1 MSEMKV
7 LPIWRSMM
15 FVPVNVDKFVD
26 SAHTRG
32 ADVVILDLEDSILPK
47 DKERARTL
55 VAAAAPKVGRSG
67 ADVVVRINRQWRL
80 CLRDLEAV
88 VSKDICAL
96 MLPKTESAEHVHMVA
111 EVLDE
116 LEAERGLPQGHTKL
130 VPMIEGAAAFFRVQK
145 IAAAHA
151 RVVALT
157 LGAEDFALSVGMVP
171 EAEGLFYPKQQIVIA
186 ARAAGVLPLGFIGT
200 VADFKDLD
208 AFRATVRRSRR
219 LGFMGASVIHPSQ
232 IEILNAEFRPSPEE
246 VQQARKVVTA
256 FEAAAGGNQ
265 GAIQVDGKMVDIP
278 VVERC
283 RATLARH
290 EAIEQRTNTSLAPL
304 AGRGPG

>member
-1 MSEMKV
+1 M
-7 LPIWRSMM
+7 
-15 FVPVNVDKFVD
+15 
-26 SAHTRG
+26 
-32 ADVVILDLEDSILPK
+32 
-47 DKERARTL
+47 RASSR
-55 VAAAAPKVGRSG
+55 
-67 ADVVVRINRQWRL
+67 
-80 CLRDLEAV
+80 
-88 VSKDICAL
+88 
-96 MLPKTESAEHVHMVA
+96 
-111 EVLDE
+111 
-116 LEAERGLPQGHTKL
+116 
-130 VPMIEGAAAFFRVQK
+130 
-145 IAAAHA
+145 
-151 RVVALT
+151 LT

-246 VQQARKVVTA
+246 VEQARKVVAA
-256 FEAAAGGNQ
+256 FEAAAGGSQ

-278 VVERC
+278 VVERA

-290 EAIEQRTNTSLAPL
+290 EAIEQRAQPRS
-304 AGRGPG
+304 

>member
-1 MSEMKV
+1 MSEKKS
-7 LPIWRSMM
+7 LPTWRSMM

-32 ADVVILDLEDSILPK
+32 ADVIILDLEDSILPK

-55 VAAAAPKVGRSG
+55 VAGAAPKVARAG
-67 ADVVVRINRQWRL
+67 ADVVVRINRPWRL

-88 VSKDICAL
+88 VSREICAL
-96 MLPKTESAEHVHMVA
+96 MLPKTESADHVHMVA

-116 LEAERGLPQGHTKL
+116 LEAERGLPRGHTQL
-130 VPMIEGAAAFFRVQK
+130 VTMIESAAAFFRAQE
-145 IAAAHA
+145 IAASHS
-151 RVVALT
+151 RVVALI

-219 LGFMGASVIHPSQ
+219 LGFTGASVIHPSQ
-232 IEILNAEFRPSPEE
+232 IEILNAEFRPAPEE
-246 VQQARKVVTA
+246 VQLARKVVAA
-256 FEAAAGGNQ
+256 FEAAADGSQ

-278 VVERC
+278 VVERA
-283 RATLARH
+283 RGTLARH
-290 EAIEQRTNTSLAPL
+290 DAIEQRTKARS
-304 AGRGPG
+304 

>member
-1 MSEMKV
+1 MSENKK
-7 LPIWRSMM
+7 LPTWRSMM

-32 ADVVILDLEDSILPK
+32 ADVIILDLEDSILPK

-55 VAAAAPKVGRSG
+55 VAGAAPKVARAG
-67 ADVVVRINRQWRL
+67 ADVVVRINRPWRL

-88 VSKDICAL
+88 VSKEICAL
-96 MLPKTESAEHVHMVA
+96 MLPKTESADHVHMVA

-116 LEAERGLPQGHTKL
+116 LEAERGLPRGHTQL
-130 VPMIEGAAAFFRVQK
+130 VTMIESAAAFFRAQE
-145 IAAAHA
+145 IAASHS

-219 LGFMGASVIHPSQ
+219 LGFTGASVIHPSQ
-232 IEILNAEFRPSPEE
+232 IEILNAEFRPAPEE
-246 VQQARKVVTA
+246 VQLARKVVAA
-256 FEAAAGGNQ
+256 FEAAAGGSQ

-278 VVERC
+278 VVERA
-283 RATLARH
+283 RGTLARH
-290 EAIEQRTNTSLAPL
+290 DAIEQRTKARS
-304 AGRGPG
+304 

>member
-1 MSEMKV
+1 MSETKS
-7 LPIWRSMM
+7 LPVWRSMM
-15 FVPVNVDKFVD
+15 FVPVNVDKFVA

-32 ADVVILDLEDSILPK
+32 ADAIILDLEDSILPK

-55 VAAAAPKVGRSG
+55 VAAASPVVARSG
-67 ADVVVRINRQWRL
+67 ADVVVRINRPWRL
-80 CLRDLEAV
+80 CLKDLEAV
-88 VSKDICAL
+88 VSREVCAL
-96 MLPKTESAEHVHMVA
+96 MLPKTESADHVRMVA

-116 LEAERGLPQGHTKL
+116 LEAERGLRQGHTRL
-130 VPMIEGAAAFFRVQK
+130 IAMIESAAAFFRVQE
-145 IAAAHA
+145 IAAAHS
-151 RVVALT
+151 RVMALT

-232 IEILNAEFRPSPEE
+232 IEILNTEFRPSPEE
-246 VQQARKVVTA
+246 VLQARKVVTA

-278 VVERC
+278 VVERA
-283 RATLARH
+283 RAVLARH
-290 EAIEQRTNTSLAPL
+290 EAIEQRG
-304 AGRGPG
+304 AGRS

>member
-1 MSEMKV
+1 MNGNKQ
-7 LPIWRSMM
+7 LPVWRSMM
-15 FVPVNVDKFVD
+15 FVPVNVDKFVA
-26 SAHTRG
+26 SAHARG
-32 ADVVILDLEDSILPK
+32 ADVIILDLEDSILPK

-55 VAAAAPKVGRSG
+55 VAAAAPQVARSG
-67 ADVVVRINRQWRL
+67 ADVVVRINRPWRL

-88 VSKDICAL
+88 VSREICAL
-96 MLPKTESAEHVHMVA
+96 MLPKAESAEHVRMVA

-116 LEAERGLPQGHTKL
+116 LEAERGLAQGHTKL
-130 VPMIEGAAAFFRVQK
+130 VPMIESAAAFFRAQE
-145 IAAAHA
+145 IAASHA
-151 RVVALT
+151 RVVAVT

-232 IEILNAEFRPSPEE
+232 IEILNAEFRPAPEE
-246 VQQARKVVTA
+246 VERARKVVAA

-278 VVERC
+278 VVERA
-283 RATLARH
+283 RATLERH
-290 EAIEQRTNTSLAPL
+290 EAIERRAQRQGA
-304 AGRGPG
+304 

>member
-1 MSEMKV
+1 MSEKKR

-32 ADVVILDLEDSILPK
+32 ADVIILDLEDSILPK

-55 VAAAAPKVGRSG
+55 VAGAAPKVARSG
-67 ADVVVRINRQWRL
+67 ADVVVRINRPWRL

-88 VSKDICAL
+88 VSREICAL
-96 MLPKTESAEHVHMVA
+96 MLPKTESPDHVHMVA

-116 LEAERGLPQGHTKL
+116 LEAERGLPQGHTQL
-130 VPMIEGAAAFFRVQK
+130 VTMIEGAAAFFRAQE

-151 RVVALT
+151 RVIALT

-200 VADFKDLD
+200 VADYKDLD
-208 AFRATVRRSRR
+208 AFRATARRSRR
-219 LGFMGASVIHPSQ
+219 LGFTGASVIHPSQ
-232 IEILNAEFRPSPEE
+232 IAILNEEFRPSAEE
-246 VQQARKVVTA
+246 VQRARKVVTA

-265 GAIQVDGKMVDIP
+265 GAIEVDGKMVDIP
-278 VVERC
+278 VVERA

-290 EAIEQRTNTSLAPL
+290 DAIEQRGKAP
-304 AGRGPG
+304 A

>member
-1 MSEMKV
+1 MSESRS
-7 LPIWRSMM
+7 LPVWRSMM

-32 ADVVILDLEDSILPK
+32 ADVIILDLEDSILPK

-55 VAAAAPKVGRSG
+55 VAAAAPKVSRSG
-67 ADVVVRINRQWRL
+67 ADVVVRVNRPWRL

-88 VSKDICAL
+88 VSREICAL
-96 MLPKTESAEHVHMVA
+96 MLPKAESADHICMVA

-116 LEAERGLPQGHTKL
+116 LEAERGLPRGHTRL
-130 VPMIEGAAAFFRVQK
+130 VPMIESAAAFFRAQE

-200 VADFKDLD
+200 VADYKDLD
-208 AFRATVRRSRR
+208 AFRATARRSRR
-219 LGFMGASVIHPSQ
+219 LGFTGASVIHPSQ
-232 IEILNAEFRPSPEE
+232 IAILNEEFRPSPEE
-246 VQQARKVVTA
+246 VQQARKVVAA
-256 FEAAAGGNQ
+256 FEAASGGNQ
-265 GAIQVDGKMVDIP
+265 GAIEVDGKMVDIP
-278 VVERC
+278 VVERA
-283 RATLARH
+283 RVTLARH
-290 EAIEQRTNTSLAPL
+290 EAIEQRAKARS
-304 AGRGPG
+304 

>member
-1 MSEMKV
+1 MSESRS
-7 LPIWRSMM
+7 LPVWRSMM

-32 ADVVILDLEDSILPK
+32 ADVIILDLEDSILPK

-55 VAAAAPKVGRSG
+55 VAAAAPKVSRSG
-67 ADVVVRINRQWRL
+67 ADVVVRINRPWRL

-88 VSKDICAL
+88 VSREICAL
-96 MLPKTESAEHVHMVA
+96 MLPKAESADHVCMVA

-116 LEAERGLPQGHTKL
+116 LEAERGLPRGHTRL
-130 VPMIEGAAAFFRVQK
+130 VPMIESAAAFFRVQE

-151 RVVALT
+151 RVVGLN

-208 AFRATVRRSRR
+208 AFRATIRRSRR

-246 VQQARKVVTA
+246 VEQARKVVAA
-256 FEAAAGGNQ
+256 FEAATGGNQ
-265 GAIQVDGKMVDIP
+265 GAIEVDGKMVDIP
-278 VVERC
+278 VVERA
-283 RATLARH
+283 RGTLARH
-290 EAIEQRTNTSLAPL
+290 YAIEQRAK
-304 AGRGPG
+304 ARC

>member
-1 MSEMKV
+1 MSEQQRLRV
-7 LPIWRSMM
+7 WRSMM

-32 ADVVILDLEDSILPK
+32 ADAIILDLEDSILPK

-55 VAAAAPKVGRSG
+55 VAAAAPKVARAG
-67 ADVVVRINRQWRL
+67 ADVVVRINRPWRL

-88 VSKDICAL
+88 VSRGICAL
-96 MLPKTESAEHVHMVA
+96 MLPKAESADHVRMVA

-116 LEAERGLPQGHTKL
+116 LEAERGLPRGHTQL
-130 VPMIEGAAAFFRVQK
+130 VPMIEGAAAFFRAQE
-145 IAAAHA
+145 IAAAHS

-171 EAEGLFYPKQQIVIA
+171 EAECLFYPKQQIVIA
-186 ARAAGVLPLGFIGT
+186 ARAAGVLPLGFVGT

-219 LGFMGASVIHPSQ
+219 LGFTGASVIHPSQ
-232 IEILNAEFRPSPEE
+232 VEILNAEFRPSPEE
-246 VQQARKVVTA
+246 VQQAQIVVAA
-256 FEAAAGGNQ
+256 FEAAARGSQ
-265 GAIQVDGKMVDIP
+265 GAIEVDGKMVDIP
-278 VVERC
+278 VVERA
-283 RATLARH
+283 RATLSRH
-290 EAIEQRTNTSLAPL
+290 AAIEQRTKAL
-304 AGRGPG
+304 R

>member
-1 MSEMKV
+1 MTEKKR

-32 ADVVILDLEDSILPK
+32 ADVIILDLEDSILPK

-55 VAAAAPKVGRSG
+55 VSGAAPKVARSG
-67 ADVVVRINRQWRL
+67 ADVVVRINRPWRL

-88 VSKDICAL
+88 VSREICAL
-96 MLPKTESAEHVHMVA
+96 MLPKTESADHVRLVA

-116 LEAERGLPQGHTKL
+116 LEAERGLPQGHTQL
-130 VPMIEGAAAFFRVQK
+130 VPMIESAAAFFRAQE
-145 IAAAHA
+145 IAAAHS
-151 RVVALT
+151 RVIALT

-200 VADFKDLD
+200 VADYKDLD
-208 AFRATVRRSRR
+208 AFRATARRSRR
-219 LGFMGASVIHPSQ
+219 LGFTGASVIHPSQ
-232 IEILNAEFRPSPEE
+232 IAILNAEFRPSPEE
-246 VQQARKVVTA
+246 VQQAQKVVAA

-265 GAIQVDGKMVDIP
+265 GAIEVDGKMVDIP
-278 VVERC
+278 VVERA
-283 RATLARH
+283 RRTLERH
-290 EAIEQRTNTSLAPL
+290 DAIEQRTKARS
-304 AGRGPG
+304 